1 MWQKPHVLLL
11 DEPTNHLDLDAVE
24 ALIHALL
31 DFRGVTLNPT
41 PAPAPT
47 PTLPNPIPNPNPNP
61 DPRVSS

>member
-31 DFRGVTLNPT
+31 DFRGVTLNPSQ
-41 PAPAPT
+41 PSPSPS
-47 PTLPNPIPNPNPNP
+47 PNPNP
-61 DPRVSS
+61 S